1 MEIELINRKDDIF
14 GDEIAFVEQYDFSTA
29 NLNEE
34 NRIKAITT
42 VASICYQNPKAVGSE
57 SLYNRLLAE
66 SKGLP

>member
-1 MEIELINRKDDIF
+1 MIKINEKKNIF
-14 GDEIAFVEQYDFSTA
+14 SDNIAYVEQYDFSRA

-34 NRIKAITT
+34 KRIKAITT